1 MNPINSYRAFLDFD
15 RVDPGYRP
23 AERRVQEEGGL

>member
-1 MNPINSYRAFLDFD
+1 MNPIPNYRAFLDLP

-23 AERRVQEEGGL
+23 VDERIHDWR